1 MKVFIPAR
9 FSEDSDNKS
18 HVDMLCKAVKQAH
31 MEPFCFVRDVQHY
44 KDTLG
49 DEKKLWQRIY
59 DELGACDALMI
70 DVTNDPS
77 SGQLVEVGIAFALRK
92 PVIVVKKRGAKHKPV
107 IQGVSSTVIEYEDV
121 EDLAKQLDAYDT
133 MRNYNTTD
141 RITLLIMHLLVAG
154 LIGWMLSQVFLPL
167 GLVGAVGYWLVI
179 HHFFKSVRI
188 FDRIVIFIPL
198 AGIWWIIF
206 ALLYPS
212 SMLLGF
218 SWTIAYWLV
227 VLFLLRRF
235 KFSL

>member
-49 DEKKLWQRIY
+49 DEKALWQRIY

-77 SGQLVEVGIAFALRK
+77 AGQLVEVGMAFALRK
-92 PVIVVKKRGAKHKPV
+92 PVVVVKKRGTKHKPV
-107 IQGVSSTVIEYEDV
+107 IKGVSSTIIEYDDV
-121 EDLAKQLDAYDT
+121 DDLAKQLDAYDT

-141 RITLLIMHLLVAG
+141 RLTYFGMHIAVAATITWLVSHLFIPFGLVAG
-154 LIGWMLSQVFLPL
+154 V
-167 GLVGAVGYWLVI
+167 AYWLTI
-179 HHFFKSVRI
+179 RHFFKSVRT
-188 FDRIVIFIPL
+188 FDRLVIYIPL
-198 AGIWWIIF
+198 IMVWGYVTV
-206 ALLYPS
+206 LLNELS
-212 SMLLGF
+212 VIAAFG
-218 SWTIAYWLV
+218 WTISFWLV
-227 VLFLLRRF
+227 ALFLLRRF